1 MLFDTRY
8 FWARFTHS
16 SSEQLDKLRILLDR
30 SRERFVSSV
39 TIYEIFKL
47 SMVNEGREIAELR
60 ANILESEFE
69 IVSVDNEIAR
79 EGGRFG
85 AKLRIPM
92 GDALIMATAKK
103 LQVACVTDDPH
114 FTEVKRVWV

>member
-1 MLFDTRY
+1 MLFETRY
-8 FWARFTHS
+8 FWARFTPT
-16 SSEQLDKLRILLDR
+16 SSEQLEKLRALFDR
-30 SRERFVSSV
+30 SRDRFVSSV

-47 SMVNEGREIAELR
+47 SMEKEGRDVADLR
-60 ANILESEFE
+60 ANIIESEFDV
-69 IVSVDNEIAR
+69 VSVDGEIAR
-79 EGGRFG
+79 EGARFS

-114 FTEVKRVWV
+114 FTEVRRVWI